1 MQIKPLYD
9 LADNINDEDTIE
21 KIIAL
26 FEPKI
31 KKSSRLIPEFDRE
44 DVEQELRI
52 EMMKAIRRFNT
63 SNTPGFLDF
72 IEELRNQK

>member
-9 LADNINDEDTIE
+9 LADNINDERTVE

-31 KKSSRLIPEFDRE
+31 KKSSRLIPESDRE

-52 EMMKAIRRFNT
+52 QMMRAIQRFDT
-63 SNTPGFLDF
+63 SNTPGFLEF
-72 IEELRNQK
+72 IEGLRNQK

>member
-9 LADNINDEDTIE
+9 LADNINDEGTIE
-21 KIIAL
+21 KIIEL

-31 KKSSRLIPEFDRE
+31 KKSSRSIPEFDRE
-44 DVEQELRI
+44 DIEQELRI
-52 EMMKAIRRFNT
+52 EMMKAIQRFDT
-63 SNTPGFLDF
+63 SNTPGFFDF